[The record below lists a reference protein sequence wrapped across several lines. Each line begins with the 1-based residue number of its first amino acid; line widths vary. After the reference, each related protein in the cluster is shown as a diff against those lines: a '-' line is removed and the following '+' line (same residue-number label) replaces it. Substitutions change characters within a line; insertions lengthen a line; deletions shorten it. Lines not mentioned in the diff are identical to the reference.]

1 MTFRTLLGL
10 LLLTAACTASK
21 PQFTDGGVTDANQ
34 TDASAPLDG
43 GVDAGIDA
51 AAATGRPGQATVSG
65 AVKASSPGY
74 TLYGTL
80 RSGDGSSASPSYQRR
95 GGVTGATQP

>member
-1 MTFRTLLGL
+1 MPIRAFAALLFVVV
-10 LLLTAACTASK
+10 ACTSPAPRFIDAGLADARLPVDAMAS
-21 PQFTDGGVTDANQ
+21 PD
-34 TDASAPLDG
+34 
-43 GVDAGIDA
+43 VDAGEVDA
-51 AAATGRPGQATVSG
+51 APATGRPGQATVSG
-65 AVKASSPGY
+65 AVKARSPGY